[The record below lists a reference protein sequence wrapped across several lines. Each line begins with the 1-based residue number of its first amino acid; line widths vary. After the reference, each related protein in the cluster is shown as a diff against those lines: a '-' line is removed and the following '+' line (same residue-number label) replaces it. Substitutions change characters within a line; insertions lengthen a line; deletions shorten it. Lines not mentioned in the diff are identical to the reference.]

1 MVRDLTKPKTTQAA
15 RLSAS
20 LKGQVSK
27 KGQAA
32 VKRVIPIRH
41 RQLAIEARDQIRP
54 DENMAER
61 LRMPNTVLS

>member
-15 RLSAS
+15 SAS
-20 LKGQVSK
+20 LKGQASK